1 MQELKIMAVKQISVL
16 LGNVPGTFA
25 RLTHILDEEDI
36 ATIAVSAASIE
47 HDSRVRLVVNDPDRA
62 AALLSSFNFNFEIT
76 PVLAA
81 EIPLHAGG
89 INAIFKPLSKAEINI
104 LYLYTTINRI
114 GKETIVILGVDKLEE
129 ARQTLKENWINM
141 IDDEIYSIP

>member
-1 MQELKIMAVKQISVL
+1 MAVKQISVL
-16 LGNVPGTFA
+16 LGNIPGTFA
-25 RLTHILDEEDI
+25 KLTHILDEEDI
-36 ATIAVSAASIE
+36 ASIE

-62 AALLSSFNFNFEIT
+62 AALLNSFNFNFEVT

-81 EIPLHAGG
+81 EVPLHAGG
-89 INAIFKPLSKAEINI
+89 INAILKPLAKAEINI

-114 GKETIVILGVDKLEE
+114 GKETIVIIGVDKLEE
-129 ARQTLKENWINM
+129 AREILAENWINL

>member
-1 MQELKIMAVKQISVL
+1 MAVKQISVL
-16 LGNVPGTFA
+16 LGNIPGTFA
-25 RLTHILDEEDI
+25 KLTHILDEEDI

-47 HDSRVRLVVNDPDRA
+47 HDSRVRLVVNDPERA
-62 AALLSSFNFNFEIT
+62 AALLDSFKFNFEVT

-81 EIPLHAGG
+81 EVPLHAGG
-89 INAIFKPLSKAEINI
+89 INAILKPLAKADINI

-114 GKETIVILGVDKLEE
+114 GKETIVIIGVDKLEE
-129 ARQTLKENWINM
+129 AREILAENWINL